1 MGKETV
7 LRPLAVA
14 ATPPCSAVT
23 IGVGAAKNAVPLAD
37 DDVPPETLP
46 PTPFVPKK
54 FFFD

>member
-1 MGKETV
+1 